1 VVVGGVGSDGF
12 VYQNGALTLL
22 SVPGAYATGAAG
34 IDDLGQV
41 VGAFFDNTGSH
52 GFLYQNGVY
61 CIMSLAGS
69 TANGINDYGQIVGTY
84 FTPNDMDIL
93 RFGLGACGR
102 NIYGSE
108 TKDWLRRREAR
119 GLSRNFP
126 PCWPEDIDEWETG
139 CELLPF
145 TPATLDS
152 ARLSRVAGVLAGCG
166 RYAALAMGR
175 RFTFARP
182 NVSSRRIIGQAG
194 SISRPRS
201 EKRAEVGYWW

>member
-1 VVVGGVGSDGF
+1 VGGDSLSQALAGYLYSNGQFLALNYPIPGHGGTGINDSSVVVGGVGSDGF

-108 TKDWLRRREAR
+108 TKHWLRRREAR

-126 PCWPEDIDEWETG
+126 P
-139 CELLPF
+139 L
-145 TPATLDS
+145 
-152 ARLSRVAGVLAGCG
+152 AR
-166 RYAALAMGR
+166 RY
-175 RFTFARP
+175 
-182 NVSSRRIIGQAG
+182 
-194 SISRPRS
+194 
-201 EKRAEVGYWW
+201 